1 VYTPPRAT
9 HTLGNWSGQT
19 EVKIDQGPLYASKDF
34 WDPIKSRRI
43 NWGWSMA
50 IDFAPI
56 MATQSLPRAVTWH
69 PELQQLVYSPLDE
82 QDELRT
88 AKLAVVSNVAL
99 APNQTLPLRLPWGV
113 GRQAEVEVSFTL
125 PSTTARLG
133 VVVMSGTDAAA
144 SGTLLYIDYVPPTV
158 EQTAMANGISGSG
171 TPYTVSVGA
180 RPLSNATAEP
190 VTDTLKLSTSDTSL
204 TIRVYVDHTFS
215 EAYWMSGR
223 VAMTVPTPST
233 DKAGMAAYA
242 SAPATLERAEAY
254 SVGSIWVTEE
264 QVRAAPRKDG
274 KPIVGW

>member
-1 VYTPPRAT
+1 
-9 HTLGNWSGQT
+9 
-19 EVKIDQGPLYASKDF
+19 
-34 WDPIKSRRI
+34 
-43 NWGWSMA
+43 MA